1 MFALRERRRGAAG
14 LVDVAFTD
22 RHGGVSQPPFDSLD
36 LRGGDPDRAAEFD
49 RNVERVAEAF
59 GVDGLATM
67 RQVHGCDVAIVGSAP
82 TRGVVGDGL
91 VTTSPEIAL
100 CVRVADCVPVV
111 LADPDVGVLGVAH
124 AGRPGVAGGVVPAT
138 IDAMHALGAATIHA
152 WIGPHV
158 CGGCYE
164 VPAEMRADVAATAPQ
179 AFAVT
184 TWGTPSLDLG
194 AAVNAQLVAS
204 GCTVTDASRCTRESA
219 DLYSYRRD
227 GDRSGRFAGLV
238 VLRGHEHD

>member
-1 MFALRERRRGAAG
+1 MFAIRERRRGAAG

-22 RHGGVSQPPFDSLD
+22 RHGGVSRPPYDSLD
-36 LRGGDPDRAAEFD
+36 LRGNDPDRRDEYET
-49 RNVERVAEAF
+49 NLERVAEAF
-59 GVDGLATM
+59 EVNGLATM
-67 RQVHGCDVAIVGSAP
+67 RQVHGRDVAIVGSAP

-91 VTTSPEIAL
+91 VTNSAEVAL

-111 LADPDVGVLGVAH
+111 LADADAGVLGVAH
-124 AGRPGVAGGVVPAT
+124 AGRPGVAEGVVAST
-138 IDAMHALGAATIHA
+138 VDAMRALGAGAIHG

-164 VPAEMRADVAATAPQ
+164 VPAEMRADVVAAAPQ

-194 AAVNAQLVAS
+194 AAVAAQLAER
-204 GCTVTDASRCTRESA
+204 GCSVSDVSRCTRESP
-219 DLYSYRRD
+219 DLYSFRRD
-227 GDRSGRFAGLV
+227 GDSAGRFAGLV
-238 VLRGHEHD
+238 VLRGGGYD